1 MRLSTTPLDA
11 ALSPW
16 AERLRQRLNLPLLV
30 RWSGG
35 SGLRLGD
42 FEQPRVVV
50 DVRDAAGA
58 AALLSPSLD
67 HLGRAYVEG
76 HIDVSGTAH
85 DIMDMAHR
93 LAVAGSAEGP
103 PGWVQ
108 RIAHRVADAVSHTR
122 AEDRAAIQYHYD
134 VSNAFYA
141 EWLDPAMVY
150 SCAYFERGDETLAAA
165 QQQKIDHILTKL
177 RLQPGQTLLD
187 IGCGWGALVLRAAE
201 AFGARC
207 VGITLSQNQFELATE
222 RVRAAGLG
230 DRIDIRLQDYRD
242 VRGPFDR
249 ISSVGM
255 FEHVGRGNFDEYFA
269 KTNELLADDGV
280 MLTHT
285 IGLTSPPPGVTD
297 KWSRTYIF
305 PGHYLPS
312 LSEMVGALE
321 RTRWEVGDVEIL
333 RYHYA
338 HTLAEWYRRT
348 TLHEKEITAL
358 YDARMF
364 RMWQFY
370 LVGAEQ
376 SFRGTGMVNFHI
388 QSMKRR
394 DAVPM
399 TRDYISAETARL
411 SALEEE
417 PEWHLAPKA
426 REAAE

>member
-255 FEHVGRGNFDEYFA
+255 FEHVGLKNLSAYFRIIHDLLAPGGWALNHGITSTDPQNGATSYGGGDFIDRYVFPNGELAHIGTVLTTLQEGGLEAVDIENLRRHYARTLQCWSDAFEA
-269 KTNELLADDGV
+269 KTERL
-280 MLTHT
+280 
-285 IGLTSPPPGVTD
+285 
-297 KWSRTYIF
+297 K
-305 PGHYLPS
+305 
-312 LSEMVGALE
+312 AL
-321 RTRWEVGDVEIL
+321 VP
-333 RYHYA
+333 
-338 HTLAEWYRRT
+338 
-348 TLHEKEITAL
+348 EKTWRIW
-358 YDARMF
+358 RM
-364 RMWQFY
+364 Y
-370 LVGAEQ
+370 LVGCQWAFEHDELSLFQ
-376 SFRGTGMVNFHI
+376 VLC
-388 QSMKRR
+388 RR
-394 DAVPM
+394 AGQPAATLPWSRRWV
-399 TRDYISAETARL
+399 YGGAR
-411 SALEEE
+411 
-417 PEWHLAPKA
+417 
-426 REAAE
+426 